1 MRMIQLE
8 NVIHRQVYKYCENGS
23 RDYHNRY
30 LSIRILLVYRYT
42 YLISHNIFPP
52 PQCTCDEMDTKGGTT
67 TDAKDKGSSAA
78 NFKPHLIIILHQA
91 LRIINK

>member
-30 LSIRILLVYRYT
+30 LSIRILLMDRYT
-42 YLISHNIFPP
+42 YLMYHNTFPP
-52 PQCTCDEMDTKGGTT
+52 PQCTCDEMDTKGGTARRQAQET
-67 TDAKDKGSSAA
+67 KEPSAA
-78 NFKPHLIIILHQA
+78 ITSNGTYLIVH
-91 LRIINK
+91 